1 MDNLRFLRGMGI
13 GLAVGAA
20 AAMAMRPKKKTVK
33 AVANKAMHAMEGAVE
48 QVADQIGM

>member
-1 MDNLRFLRGMGI
+1 MSDLRFLRGMGI

-33 AVANKAMHAMEGAVE
+33 SAASKAMHAMEGAVE
-48 QVADQIGM
+48 QVADHIGM